1 MSIRVGVRVG
11 VIGIHGFSRTHLTQF
26 LARHAAGDCTLVG
39 AVAHERA
46 KDEAYA
52 TELEAKG
59 VRLVPDLDA
68 LLALGPD
75 LVSVPLGIHLH
86 LPVTEK
92 LLAAG
97 VAVYLEKPVAGSVAE
112 VDRLIALEQRAGKPV
127 IVGFQD
133 LFQPAIRDLKQRL
146 VGGLLGRITAIDVAV
161 GWPRPHAYYA
171 RNGWAGKLK
180 VGDAWVRDSIANNA
194 CAHFL
199 NVALFLA
206 GSTEDRSAQPATVTA
221 ELGRGNRIESFDT
234 CSLTTATADGP
245 VVRFTASHLGTE
257 TIGPRIR
264 VTGERGAVTAD
275 NLEVGTPWMLPDG
288 SRIES
293 GPRYEVP
300 YRHALAFLRGA
311 QVPVCRLHHAR
322 PHTVVIEAAH
332 TAGPIADLPGCI
344 DDGQQV
350 RHPRMDEALRLA
362 HEKGITLAQT
372 GLVPGLVPATLR
384 A

>member
-1 MSIRVGVRVG
+1 MTIRVG

-26 LARHAAGDCTLVG
+26 LARQAAGDCTLVG

-46 KDEAYA
+46 KDESYA
-52 TELEAKG
+52 AELESSG
-59 VRLVPDLDA
+59 VRLVSDLDA

-92 LLAAG
+92 CLAAG
-97 VAVYLEKPVAGSVAE
+97 TSVYLEKPVAGSVAE

-133 LFQPAIRDLKQRL
+133 LFQPGIRELKRRL
-146 VGGLLGRITAIDVAV
+146 AGGLLGRITAIDVTV

-206 GSTEDRSAQPATVTA
+206 GSTEDRSAQPASVTA

-234 CSLTTATADGP
+234 CSLTTATVDGP
-245 VVRFTASHLGTE
+245 TVRFTGSHLGTA

-264 VTGERGAVTAD
+264 ITGERGIVETENVEGGA
-275 NLEVGTPWMLPDG
+275 PWILPDG
-288 SRIES
+288 STIES

-300 YRHALAFLRGA
+300 YRNALDFLRGKA
-311 QVPVCRLHHAR
+311 VPVCRLHHAR

-332 TAGPIADLPGCI
+332 TAGPIADLPGCS
-344 DDGQQV
+344 DDGKQTV
-350 RHPRMDEALRLA
+350 HPRMDEALGLA
-362 HEKGITLAQT
+362 HAKCITLGQT
-372 GLVPGLVPATLR
+372 GLVPGLVPATL
-384 A
+384 AV